1 MTKDASDTLR
11 VTPLPFMV
19 PRSNICL
26 FPRTPTSSYG
36 TLDPT
41 IARTCGSSREER
53 HRLQE
58 RNIVWRKLGGRGAQF
73 LLNQTTCTDELS
85 GGARIADATPLAQSA
100 VFRKGDDPRM
110 RLSVRQPD
118 VCPGE
123 EKRILR
129 KDAVWVQTLTE
140 RRTLTQP
147 SH

>member
-58 RNIVWRKLGGRGAQF
+58 RNIVWRTLDERGAGWATHARGS
-73 LLNQTTCTDELS
+73 LAPEGSWLAIAGADGRHAGAGPYRPARLSRAELDRLGS
-85 GGARIADATPLAQSA
+85 AVAGERVGARPQIEVDAPILVA
-100 VFRKGDDPRM
+100 
-110 RLSVRQPD
+110 LED
-118 VCPGE
+118 VQVG
-123 EKRILR
+123 
-129 KDAVWVQTLTE
+129 
-140 RRTLTQP
+140 
-147 SH
+147 S

>member
-36 TLDPT
+36 TSDST

-58 RNIVWRKLGGRGAQF
+58 RNIVWRRLDERGAGW
-73 LLNQTTCTDELS
+73 TTP
-85 GGARIADATPLAQSA
+85 ARGPLAPEGSWLAIAGPTGGTQALGLTARRASHGPSWTVLVA
-100 VFRKGDDPRM
+100 P
-110 RLSVRQPD
+110 SQ
-118 VCPGE
+118 E
-123 EKRILR
+123 S
-129 KDAVWVQTLTE
+129 VWVPAL
-140 RRTLTQP
+140 R
-147 SH
+147 

>member
-1 MTKDASDTLR
+1 M
-11 VTPLPFMV
+11 
-19 PRSNICL
+19 
-26 FPRTPTSSYG
+26 
-36 TLDPT
+36 
-41 IARTCGSSREER
+41 
-53 HRLQE
+53 QE

-129 KDAVWVQTLTE
+129 KSALWLRALT
-140 RRTLTQP
+140 
-147 SH
+147 

>member
-58 RNIVWRKLGGRGAQF
+58 RNIVWRKLDERGAQF

-85 GGARIADATPLAQSA
+85 GGARIADATPPRFLSPTAAWGTTVATSCMGRSSA
-100 VFRKGDDPRM
+100 RSPPPR
-110 RLSVRQPD
+110 SA
-118 VCPGE
+118 GG
-123 EKRILR
+123 
-129 KDAVWVQTLTE
+129 VWEAGGVPIQIG
-140 RRTLTQP
+140 RA
-147 SH
+147 HV